1 MTKAIKTASALLA
14 LALTCNLAAW
24 AQGAQTPGSA
34 QNLPSASS
42 EQGGNASYLKSPEHY
57 FRLTFRVLDV
67 SPEGKI
73 VNSRSYTETIA
84 SGLKS
89 ERTSSI
95 RTGDRIPVVASSNNT
110 EITSSLVNTQY
121 QYIDIGTSID
131 AQNVEITD
139 QMLHL
144 YVTASISAISSAPPA
159 KLALPIVRQ
168 TKWNS
173 YATIPIDKPTLIFSA
188 DNSADKGK
196 TELELTAVPINQ

>member
-1 MTKAIKTASALLA
+1 MNRRTKLASALLA
-14 LALTCNLAAW
+14 FALVFSLTAWSQETQPSGPALTH
-24 AQGAQTPGSA
+24 TSVD
-34 QNLPSASS
+34 
-42 EQGGNASYLKSPEHY
+42 SYKQSPERY

-67 SPEGKI
+67 SAEGK
-73 VNSRSYTETIA
+73 VASSRSYTETIA
-84 SGLKS
+84 TGPKSG
-89 ERTSSI
+89 RTSSI
-95 RTGDRIPVVASSNNT
+95 RTGDRVPIATGSYDTGNT
-110 EITSSLVNTQY
+110 STPLNTQY

-131 AQNVEITD
+131 AQNVEIID

-173 YATIPIDKPTLIFSA
+173 YVTIPIDKPTLVFSA

-196 TELELTAVPINQ
+196 TELELTAVPIGQ